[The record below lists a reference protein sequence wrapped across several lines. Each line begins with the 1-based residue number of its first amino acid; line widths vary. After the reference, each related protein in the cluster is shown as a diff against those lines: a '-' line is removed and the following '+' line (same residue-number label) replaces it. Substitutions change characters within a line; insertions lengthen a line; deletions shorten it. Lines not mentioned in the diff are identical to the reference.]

1 MSATRPP
8 SPAILSAKTQKGVTS
23 VHAQKATFYR
33 RMDGAAKILMSV
45 RLSNTTAS
53 SCVLTPSVASHVNV
67 LLDLPNTI
75 LPALITMNALLT
87 STCAGLRAFARI
99 LLEALPVSA
108 SGDSHLIRP
117 VPAVKMWTSVK
128 ETIVASTAAR
138 ISLGATGAAAR
149 RVTYSTTSGTSVSM
163 KTSASA
169 LTFVEEPPVI
179 TPWGATSARVLPAS
193 STSSSAEAAKT
204 STNVAPHRPPAVTA
218 APILRA
224 ATCVPV
230 PPVTSE

>member
-1 MSATRPP
+1 MWQEAPSRPTP
-8 SPAILSAKTQKGVTS
+8 FSLAPHPPISHLLLPYLPESLTEGPV
-23 VHAQKATFYR
+23 
-33 RMDGAAKILMSV
+33 
-45 RLSNTTAS
+45 AS
-53 SCVLTPSVASHVNV
+53 SKRPDPNCSVEPSSQCHICGVFWFS
-67 LLDLPNTI
+67 
-75 LPALITMNALLT
+75 
-87 STCAGLRAFARI
+87 
-99 LLEALPVSA
+99 
-108 SGDSHLIRP
+108 
-117 VPAVKMWTSVK
+117 WQ
-128 ETIVASTAAR
+128 
-138 ISLGATGAAAR
+138 
-149 RVTYSTTSGTSVSM
+149 M

-224 ATCVPV
+224 ATCAPV